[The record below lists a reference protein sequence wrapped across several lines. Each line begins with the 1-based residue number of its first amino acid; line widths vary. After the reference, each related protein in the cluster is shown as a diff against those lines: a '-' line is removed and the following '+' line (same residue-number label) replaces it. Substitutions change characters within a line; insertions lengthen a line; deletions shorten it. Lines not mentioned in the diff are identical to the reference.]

1 MKFKL
6 HITQEVIVN
15 ADSLQ
20 FAKELI
26 TRDPPHV
33 DRGGY
38 SMSRGGYRIKT
49 GKVIKVVRKNR

>member
-6 HITQEVIVN
+6 HITQEVTVH

-26 TRDPPHV
+26 TNNPPYS
-33 DRGGY
+33 DRTGFNAV
-38 SMSRGGYRIKT
+38 RGVYGVKT
-49 GKVIKVVRKNR
+49 GKVIKIVRKKT